1 MENNLLKTNFT
12 GKDGFRWWIGQIA
25 PEKVQGD
32 QLKGT
37 GNAWGC
43 RLKVRIYGYHP
54 ADLTELPD
62 EDLPWAQI
70 LLSSQGGSGRA
81 NRSQSLRVSPGD
93 TVLGFFLDGDDAQLP
108 VVLGLFA
115 NTGKYYTSD
124 ESYKSPFEP
133 FTGYTSEIK
142 GNNDFIAKNESGD
155 MSSTSQKSPRFL
167 TNEIVEDLNKQQEE
181 GKAQLKQLVDSGAL
195 ASAASAATEAATE
208 SSAELQ
214 QVLESGAVE
223 TGIKNT
229 VSNAKPIIQGLQKK
243 LAYIDT
249 QAFKDIGREV
259 VFASGAAQSADNSK
273 ATNNIKNTLKNTL
286 TEMKSLTVKESFK
299 GIFEGA
305 EEIVSASK
313 GIVKDMVNSTFDS
326 LSPELNDGLHK
337 LYKDEYGKVFEKT
350 KDIALAKK
358 AATAAQIAMIGP
370 VMNIQD
376 KMPCVVKKVNEKLV
390 GDVANLL
397 TSFINNVEN
406 FTDCI
411 GDQFIGAL
419 FNDIIG
425 GINSE
430 LADAIGGVSNIF
442 PPGLAGGSGIEDL
455 LRSKADGLL
464 GAAEIFSDCDIP
476 DADLGGKTNKWI
488 IGGGPAGVDL
498 SNIAGKVLSIANAA
512 QELKEVAASP
522 GGVIGNLGIFDFMRP
537 DVSTPGFKSALSDC
551 YTGPPLD
558 CAGIKVNLF
567 GGGGTGAVAVPLLG
581 GIVKNTFGKKSAGL
595 IGVRLLSAGL
605 GYKSAPFVEI
615 KDTCN
620 KGYGAV
626 ARAIVDYD
634 PQSPTYQQVTDVYVV
649 SSGENYP
656 VIEKEPDD
664 DGVYTVDHVAVV
676 KPGKNYKPTDKVVD
690 DKGNEYG
697 KFLDEKGRFLN
708 VIPPDPTTN
717 DLEPYDTL
725 PELEVI
731 SETGTGALLKPQ
743 LAPRPE
749 YQGKV
754 KQVIDCILP
763 RNAGIVGFVNGEP
776 YYGAYHVMPDGT
788 KMTGIKHSDTDLI
801 IYDTPQESRTA
812 RGFVPTTTSYTT
824 VTSAAQVT
832 YESSETTTQSTDTTP
847 MVDDTSGGGTINYDT
862 TTPTQSSPPPSSSP
876 PSSPPPSSP
885 PPSSGG
891 GGGYSGY

>member
-32 QLKGT
+32 QLNGT

-108 VVLGLFA
+108 VVLGIFA

-124 ESYKSPFEP
+124 ESYKSPFQP

-181 GKAQLKQLVDSGAL
+181 GKAQLEQLVNSEELRTGITQAG
-195 ASAASAATEAATE
+195 S
-208 SSAELQ
+208 ELQ

-223 TGIKNT
+223 TGIKNS

-259 VFASGAAQSADNSK
+259 VFASGAAQAADNSK

-326 LSPELNDGLHK
+326 LS
-337 LYKDEYGKVFEKT
+337 
-350 KDIALAKK
+350 KDIAAAKK

-376 KMPCVVKKVNEKLV
+376 KIPCVVKKVNEKLV

-419 FNDIIG
+419 FNDVIG
-425 GINSE
+425 GINTE
-430 LADAIGGVSNIF
+430 LADVIGGVSNIF
-442 PPGLAGGSGIEDL
+442 PPGLAGGRGIEDL
-455 LRSKADGLL
+455 LRSKADDLL
-464 GAAEIFSDCDIP
+464 GAAQIFSDCDIP

-626 ARAIVDYD
+626 ARAVVDYD

-656 VIEKEPDD
+656 VIENEPDD
-664 DGVYTVDHVAVV
+664 DGVYTVDHVTVV

-690 DKGNEYG
+690 DKGNEYE

-708 VIPPDPTTN
+708 VIPPDPTMN
-717 DLEPYDTL
+717 DLEPYDSL

-754 KQVIDCILP
+754 KPVIDCILP

-776 YYGAYHVMPDGT
+776 YYGAYHVMSNGT
-788 KMTGIKHSDTDLI
+788 KMTGIKHSGNDFI
-801 IYDTPQESRTA
+801 IYDTPQESRTS

-824 VTSAAQVT
+824 VTSAEQVT
-832 YESSETTTQSTDTTP
+832 YESSETTTQSTDMTP
-847 MVDDTSGGGTINYDT
+847 MVDDTSGGGTINTDT
-862 TTPTQSSPPPSSSP
+862 TTPTQASPPPSSSP
-876 PSSPPPSSP
+876 PSTPPSSP

>member
-32 QLKGT
+32 QLNGT

-108 VVLGLFA
+108 VVLGIFA

-124 ESYKSPFEP
+124 ESYKSPFQP

-181 GKAQLKQLVDSGAL
+181 GKAQLEQLVNSEELRTGITQAG
-195 ASAASAATEAATE
+195 S
-208 SSAELQ
+208 ELQ

-259 VFASGAAQSADNSK
+259 VFASGAAQAADNSK

-350 KDIALAKK
+350 KDIAAAKK

-376 KMPCVVKKVNEKLV
+376 KIPCVVKKVNEKLV

-419 FNDIIG
+419 FNDVIG
-425 GINSE
+425 GINTE
-430 LADAIGGVSNIF
+430 LADVIGGVSNIF
-442 PPGLAGGSGIEDL
+442 PPGLAGGRGIEDL
-455 LRSKADGLL
+455 LRSKADDLL
-464 GAAEIFSDCDIP
+464 GAAQIFSDCDIP

-626 ARAIVDYD
+626 ARAVVDYD

-656 VIEKEPDD
+656 VIENEPDD
-664 DGVYTVDHVAVV
+664 DGVYTVDHVTVV

-690 DKGNEYG
+690 DKGNEYE

-708 VIPPDPTTN
+708 VIPPDPTMN

-725 PELEVI
+725 PEIEVI

-776 YYGAYHVMPDGT
+776 YYGPFHVHPTTGA
-788 KMTGIKHSDTDLI
+788 KMVGVAHTTSPHAI
-801 IYDTPQESRTA
+801 IYDTPQESRTS

-832 YESSETTTQSTDTTP
+832 YESSETTTQSTDMTP

-876 PSSPPPSSP
+876 PSTPPSSP

>member
-1 MENNLLKTNFT
+1 MIENNLLKTNFT

-32 QLKGT
+32 QLNGT

-81 NRSQSLRVSPGD
+81 NRSQSLRVAPGD

-108 VVLGLFA
+108 VVLGIFA

-124 ESYKSPFEP
+124 KSYKSPFKP
-133 FTGYTSEIK
+133 FTGYTSK
-142 GNNDFIAKNESGD
+142 VKANNDFIAKNESGD
-155 MSSTSQKSPRFL
+155 SSSMSQKSPRFL
-167 TNEIVEDLNKQQEE
+167 TNEIVEDLNAQVEE
-181 GKAQLKQLVDSGAL
+181 GKAKLQQLVDSEELRSRLG
-195 ASAASAATEAATE
+195 SGITEAT
-208 SSAELQ
+208 SELNE
-214 QVLESGAVE
+214 VLESGAIQ

-229 VSNAKPIIQGLQKK
+229 ISNTKPIIEGLQKK
-243 LAYIDT
+243 FAYIDT

-259 VFASGAAQSADNSK
+259 VFASGAAAAADNSK
-273 ATNNIKNTLKNTL
+273 ATNNIKNALKNTL
-286 TEMKSLTVKESFK
+286 SEMKSLTVKESFK

-313 GIVKDMVNSTFDS
+313 GMIKDMVNTTFDS
-326 LSPELNDGLHK
+326 LSPQLNDGLHK
-337 LYKDEYGKVFEKT
+337 LYKDEYGKILAKT
-350 KDIALAKK
+350 GNIALAKK
-358 AATAAQIAMIGP
+358 AATAAQFAMIGP
-370 VMNIQD
+370 VMSIQD
-376 KMPCVVKKVNEKLV
+376 KMPCVVKKVTENLV

-397 TSFINNVEN
+397 TSFTNNVEN

-425 GINSE
+425 GINNE
-430 LADAIGGVSNIF
+430 LAGVIGGVANIF
-442 PPGLAGGSGIEDL
+442 PSGDIEGL
-455 LRSKADGLL
+455 LRSKADDLL
-464 GAAEIFSDCDIP
+464 GVANIFSDCDIP
-476 DADLGGKTNKWI
+476 DADLGGKTNAWI
-488 IGGGPAGVDL
+488 IGGGPSGINL
-498 SNIAGKVLSIANAA
+498 ENIAGKVLSIANAA

-522 GGVIGNLGIFDFMRP
+522 GGVLGNLGVFDFMRP
-537 DVSTPGFKSALSDC
+537 DVSTPGFSSQLSSC

-558 CAGIKVNLF
+558 CAGIKINLF
-567 GGGGTGAVAVPLLG
+567 GGGGTGAVAVPILG
-581 GIVKNTFGKKSAGL
+581 NIVKNTFGKKSAGL

-615 KDTCN
+615 KDTCR

-649 SSGENYP
+649 SGGENYP
-656 VIEKEPDD
+656 VIEREPDD

-676 KPGKNYKPTDKVVD
+676 KPGKNYKPTDKVID
-690 DKGNEYG
+690 DKGNEYE

-708 VIPPDPTTN
+708 VIPPNPSTN
-717 DLEPYDTL
+717 DLEPYDSL

-743 LAPRPE
+743 LTPRPS
-749 YQGKV
+749 YQGEI
-754 KQVIDCILP
+754 KQVIDCITP
-763 RNAGIVGFVNGEP
+763 RGAGLVGFVNGEP
-776 YYGAYHVMPDGT
+776 YYGPFHVHVPTGR
-788 KMTGIKHSDTDLI
+788 KMVGAAHTTSPHAV
-801 IYDTPQESRTA
+801 IYDTPQESRTS
-812 RGFVPTTTSYTT
+812 RVVSVSSGQFTT
-824 VTSAAQVT
+824 VASEGQVMYT
-832 YESSETTTQSTDTTP
+832 SSETPSSTESTTP
-847 MVDDTSGGGTINYDT
+847 MVDDTSGGGTINYES

-891 GGGYSGY
+891 GGYSGY

>member
-1 MENNLLKTNFT
+1 MIENNLLKTNFT

-32 QLKGT
+32 QLNGT

-81 NRSQSLRVSPGD
+81 NRSQSLRVAPGD

-108 VVLGLFA
+108 VVLGIFA

-124 ESYKSPFEP
+124 KSYRSPFKP
-133 FTGYTSEIK
+133 FTGYTSK
-142 GNNDFIAKNESGD
+142 VKANNDFIAKNESGD
-155 MSSTSQKSPRFL
+155 SSSMSQKSPRFL
-167 TNEIVEDLNKQQEE
+167 TNEIVEDLNAQVEE
-181 GKAQLKQLVDSGAL
+181 GKAKLQQLVDSEELRNRLSSGI
-195 ASAASAATEAATE
+195 TEAT
-208 SSAELQ
+208 SELNE
-214 QVLESGAVE
+214 VLESGAIE

-229 VSNAKPIIQGLQKK
+229 ISNTKPIIEGLQKK
-243 LAYIDT
+243 FAYIDT

-259 VFASGAAQSADNSK
+259 VFASGAAAAADNSK
-273 ATNNIKNTLKNTL
+273 ATNNIKNALKNTL
-286 TEMKSLTVKESFK
+286 SEMKSLTVKESFK

-313 GIVKDMVNSTFDS
+313 GMIKDMVNTTFDS
-326 LSPELNDGLHK
+326 LSPQLNDGLHK
-337 LYKDEYGKVFEKT
+337 LYKDEYGKILAKT
-350 KDIALAKK
+350 GNIALAKK
-358 AATAAQIAMIGP
+358 AATAAQFAMIGP
-370 VMNIQD
+370 VMSIQD
-376 KMPCVVKKVNEKLV
+376 KMPCVVKKVTENLV

-397 TSFINNVEN
+397 TSFTNNVEN

-425 GINSE
+425 GINNE
-430 LADAIGGVSNIF
+430 LAGVIGGVANIF
-442 PPGLAGGSGIEDL
+442 PSGDIEGL
-455 LRSKADGLL
+455 LRSKADDLL
-464 GAAEIFSDCDIP
+464 GVANIFSDCDIP
-476 DADLGGKTNKWI
+476 DADLGGKTNAWI
-488 IGGGPAGVDL
+488 IGGGPSGINL
-498 SNIAGKVLSIANAA
+498 ENIAGKVLSIANAA

-522 GGVIGNLGIFDFMRP
+522 GGVLGNLGVFDFMRP
-537 DVSTPGFKSALSDC
+537 DVSTPGFSSQLSSC

-558 CAGIKVNLF
+558 CAGIKINLF

-581 GIVKNTFGKKSAGL
+581 NIVKDTFGKKSAGL
-595 IGVRLLSAGL
+595 IGVRLLNAGL

-615 KDTCN
+615 KDTCR

-649 SSGENYP
+649 SGGENYP
-656 VIEKEPDD
+656 VIEREPDD

-676 KPGKNYKPTDKVVD
+676 KPGKNYKPTDKVID
-690 DKGNEYG
+690 DKGNEYE

-708 VIPPDPTTN
+708 VIPPDPSTN
-717 DLEPYDTL
+717 DLEPYDSL

-743 LAPRPE
+743 LTPRPS
-749 YQGKV
+749 YQGEI
-754 KQVIDCILP
+754 KQVIDCITP
-763 RNAGIVGFVNGEP
+763 RGAGLVGFVNGEP
-776 YYGAYHVMPDGT
+776 YYGPFHVHVPTGR
-788 KMTGIKHSDTDLI
+788 KMVGAAHTTSPHAV
-801 IYDTPQESRTA
+801 IYDTPQESRTS
-812 RGFVPTTTSYTT
+812 RVVSVSSGQFTT
-824 VTSAAQVT
+824 VASEGQVMYT
-832 YESSETTTQSTDTTP
+832 SSETPSSTESTTP
-847 MVDDTSGGGTINYDT
+847 MVDDTSGGGTINYES

-891 GGGYSGY
+891 GGYSGY

>member
-1 MENNLLKTNFT
+1 MIENNLLKTNFT

-32 QLKGT
+32 QLNGT

-81 NRSQSLRVSPGD
+81 NRSQSLRVAPGD

-108 VVLGLFA
+108 VVLGIFA

-124 ESYKSPFEP
+124 KSYRSPFKP
-133 FTGYTSEIK
+133 FTGYTSKVK

-155 MSSTSQKSPRFL
+155 SSSVSQKSPRFL
-167 TNEIVEDLNKQQEE
+167 TNEIVEDLNTQVEE
-181 GKAQLKQLVDSGAL
+181 GKAKLQQLVDSEELRNRLG
-195 ASAASAATEAATE
+195 SGITEAT
-208 SSAELQ
+208 SELNE
-214 QVLESGAVE
+214 VLESGAIE

-229 VSNAKPIIQGLQKK
+229 IANTKPIIEGLQKK
-243 LAYIDT
+243 FAYIDT

-259 VFASGAAQSADNSK
+259 VFASGAAAAADNSK
-273 ATNNIKNTLKNTL
+273 ATNNIKNALKNTL
-286 TEMKSLTVKESFK
+286 SEMKSLTVKESFK

-313 GIVKDMVNSTFDS
+313 GMIKDMVNTTFDS
-326 LSPELNDGLHK
+326 LSPQLNDGLHK
-337 LYKDEYGKVFEKT
+337 LYKDEYGKILAKT
-350 KDIALAKK
+350 GNIALAKK
-358 AATAAQIAMIGP
+358 AATAAQFAMIGP
-370 VMNIQD
+370 VMSIQD
-376 KMPCVVKKVNEKLV
+376 KMPCVVKKVTENLV

-397 TSFINNVEN
+397 TSFTNNVEN

-425 GINSE
+425 GINNE
-430 LADAIGGVSNIF
+430 LAGVIGGVANIF
-442 PPGLAGGSGIEDL
+442 PSGDIEGL
-455 LRSKADGLL
+455 LRSKADDLL
-464 GAAEIFSDCDIP
+464 GVANIFSDCDIP
-476 DADLGGKTNKWI
+476 DADLGGKTNAWI
-488 IGGGPAGVDL
+488 IGGGPSGINL
-498 SNIAGKVLSIANAA
+498 ENIAGKVLSIANAA

-522 GGVIGNLGIFDFMRP
+522 GGVLGNLGVFDFMRP
-537 DVSTPGFKSALSDC
+537 DVSTPGFSSQLSSC

-558 CAGIKVNLF
+558 CAGIKINLF
-567 GGGGTGAVAVPLLG
+567 GGGGTGAVAVPILG
-581 GIVKNTFGKKSAGL
+581 NIVKNTFGKKSAGL

-615 KDTCN
+615 KDTCR

-649 SSGENYP
+649 SGGENYP
-656 VIEKEPDD
+656 VIEREPDD

-676 KPGKNYKPTDKVVD
+676 KPGKNYKPTDKVID
-690 DKGNEYG
+690 DKGNEYE

-708 VIPPDPTTN
+708 VIPPNPSTN
-717 DLEPYDTL
+717 DLEPYDSL

-743 LAPRPE
+743 LTPRPS
-749 YQGKV
+749 YQGEI
-754 KQVIDCILP
+754 KQVIDCITP
-763 RNAGIVGFVNGEP
+763 RGAGLVGFVNGEP
-776 YYGAYHVMPDGT
+776 YYGPFHVHVPTGR
-788 KMTGIKHSDTDLI
+788 KMVGAAHTTSPHAV
-801 IYDTPQESRTA
+801 IYDTPQESRTS
-812 RGFVPTTTSYTT
+812 RVVSVSSGQFTT
-824 VTSAAQVT
+824 VASEGQVMYT
-832 YESSETTTQSTDTTP
+832 SSETPSSTESTTP
-847 MVDDTSGGGTINYDT
+847 MVDDTSGGGTINYES

-891 GGGYSGY
+891 GGYSGY

>member
-1 MENNLLKTNFT
+1 MIENNLLKTNFT

-32 QLKGT
+32 QLNGT

-81 NRSQSLRVSPGD
+81 NRSQSLRVAPGD

-108 VVLGLFA
+108 VVLGIFA

-124 ESYKSPFEP
+124 KSYKSPFKP
-133 FTGYTSEIK
+133 FTGYTSK
-142 GNNDFIAKNESGD
+142 VKANSDFIAKNESGD
-155 MSSTSQKSPRFL
+155 SSSMSQKSPRFL
-167 TNEIVEDLNKQQEE
+167 TNEIVEDLNAQVEE
-181 GKAQLKQLVDSGAL
+181 GKAKLQQLVDSEELRSRLG
-195 ASAASAATEAATE
+195 SGITEAT
-208 SSAELQ
+208 SELNE
-214 QVLESGAVE
+214 VLESGAIQ

-229 VSNAKPIIQGLQKK
+229 ISNTKPIIEGLQKK
-243 LAYIDT
+243 FAYIDT

-259 VFASGAAQSADNSK
+259 VFASGAAAAADNSK
-273 ATNNIKNTLKNTL
+273 ATNNIKNALKNTL
-286 TEMKSLTVKESFK
+286 SEMKSLTVKESFK

-313 GIVKDMVNSTFDS
+313 GMIKDMVNTTFDS
-326 LSPELNDGLHK
+326 LSPQLNDGLHK
-337 LYKDEYGKVFEKT
+337 LYKDEYGKILAKT
-350 KDIALAKK
+350 GNIALAKK
-358 AATAAQIAMIGP
+358 AATAAQFAMIGP
-370 VMNIQD
+370 VMSIQD
-376 KMPCVVKKVNEKLV
+376 KMPCVVKKVTENLV

-397 TSFINNVEN
+397 TSFTNNVEN

-425 GINSE
+425 GINNE
-430 LADAIGGVSNIF
+430 LAGVIGGVANIF
-442 PPGLAGGSGIEDL
+442 PSGDIEGL
-455 LRSKADGLL
+455 LRSKADDLL
-464 GAAEIFSDCDIP
+464 GVANIFSDCDIP
-476 DADLGGKTNKWI
+476 DADLGGKTNAWI
-488 IGGGPAGVDL
+488 IGGGPSGINL
-498 SNIAGKVLSIANAA
+498 ENIAGKVLSIANAA

-522 GGVIGNLGIFDFMRP
+522 GGVLGNLGVFDFMRP
-537 DVSTPGFKSALSDC
+537 DVSTPGFSSQLSSC

-558 CAGIKVNLF
+558 CAGIKINLF
-567 GGGGTGAVAVPLLG
+567 GGGGTGAVAVPILG
-581 GIVKNTFGKKSAGL
+581 NIVKNTFGKKSAGL

-615 KDTCN
+615 KDTCR

-649 SSGENYP
+649 SGGENYP
-656 VIEKEPDD
+656 VIEREPDD

-676 KPGKNYKPTDKVVD
+676 KPGKNYKPTDKVID
-690 DKGNEYG
+690 DKGNEYE

-708 VIPPDPTTN
+708 VIPPNPSTN
-717 DLEPYDTL
+717 DLEPYDSL

-743 LAPRPE
+743 LTPRPS
-749 YQGKV
+749 YQGKI
-754 KQVIDCILP
+754 KQVIDCITP
-763 RNAGIVGFVNGEP
+763 RGAGLVGFVNGEP
-776 YYGAYHVMPDGT
+776 YYGPFHVHVPTGR
-788 KMTGIKHSDTDLI
+788 KMVGAAHTTSPHAV
-801 IYDTPQESRTA
+801 IYDTPQESRTS
-812 RGFVPTTTSYTT
+812 RVVSVSSGQFTT
-824 VTSAAQVT
+824 VASEGQVMYT
-832 YESSETTTQSTDTTP
+832 SSETPSSTESTTP
-847 MVDDTSGGGTINYDT
+847 MVDDTSGGGTINYES

-891 GGGYSGY
+891 GGYSGY

>member
-1 MENNLLKTNFT
+1 MIENNLLKTNFT

-32 QLKGT
+32 QLNGT

-81 NRSQSLRVSPGD
+81 NRSQSLRVAPGD

-108 VVLGLFA
+108 VVLGIFA

-124 ESYKSPFEP
+124 KSYRSPFKP
-133 FTGYTSEIK
+133 FTGYTSKVK

-155 MSSTSQKSPRFL
+155 SSSVSQKSPRFL
-167 TNEIVEDLNKQQEE
+167 TNEIVEDLNTQVEE
-181 GKAQLKQLVDSGAL
+181 GKAKLQQLVDSEELRNRLG
-195 ASAASAATEAATE
+195 SGITEAT
-208 SSAELQ
+208 SELNE
-214 QVLESGAVE
+214 VLESGAIE

-229 VSNAKPIIQGLQKK
+229 IANTKPIIEGLQKK
-243 LAYIDT
+243 FAYIDT

-259 VFASGAAQSADNSK
+259 VFASGAAAAADNSK
-273 ATNNIKNTLKNTL
+273 ATNNIKNALKNTL
-286 TEMKSLTVKESFK
+286 SEMKSLTVKESFK

-313 GIVKDMVNSTFDS
+313 GMIKDMVNTTFDS
-326 LSPELNDGLHK
+326 LSPQLNDGLHK
-337 LYKDEYGKVFEKT
+337 LYKDEYGKILAKT
-350 KDIALAKK
+350 GNIALAKK
-358 AATAAQIAMIGP
+358 AATAAQFAMIGP
-370 VMNIQD
+370 VMSIQD
-376 KMPCVVKKVNEKLV
+376 KMPCVVKKVTENLV

-397 TSFINNVEN
+397 TSFTNNVEN

-425 GINSE
+425 GINNE
-430 LADAIGGVSNIF
+430 LAGVIGGVANIF
-442 PPGLAGGSGIEDL
+442 PSGDIEGL
-455 LRSKADGLL
+455 LRSKADDLL
-464 GAAEIFSDCDIP
+464 GVANIFSDCDIP
-476 DADLGGKTNKWI
+476 DADLGGKTNAWI
-488 IGGGPAGVDL
+488 IGGGPSGINL
-498 SNIAGKVLSIANAA
+498 ENIAGKVLSIANAA

-522 GGVIGNLGIFDFMRP
+522 GGVLGNLGVFDFMRP
-537 DVSTPGFKSALSDC
+537 DVSTPGFSSQLSSC

-558 CAGIKVNLF
+558 CAGIKINLF
-567 GGGGTGAVAVPLLG
+567 GGGGTGAVAVPILG
-581 GIVKNTFGKKSAGL
+581 NIVKNTFGKKSAGL

-615 KDTCN
+615 KDTCR

-634 PQSPTYQQVTDVYVV
+634 PQSPTYQQVTDIYVV
-649 SSGENYP
+649 SGGENYP
-656 VIEKEPDD
+656 VIEREPDD

-676 KPGKNYKPTDKVVD
+676 KPGKNYKPTDKVID
-690 DKGNEYG
+690 DKGNEYE

-708 VIPPDPTTN
+708 VIPPNPSTN
-717 DLEPYDTL
+717 DLEPYDSL

-743 LAPRPE
+743 LTPRPS
-749 YQGKV
+749 YQGEI
-754 KQVIDCILP
+754 KQVIDCITP
-763 RNAGIVGFVNGEP
+763 RGAGLVGFVNGEP
-776 YYGAYHVMPDGT
+776 YYGPFHVHVPTGR
-788 KMTGIKHSDTDLI
+788 KMVGAAHTTSPHAV
-801 IYDTPQESRTA
+801 IYDTPQESRTS
-812 RGFVPTTTSYTT
+812 RVVSVSSGQFTT
-824 VTSAAQVT
+824 VASEGQVMYT
-832 YESSETTTQSTDTTP
+832 SSETPSSTESTTP
-847 MVDDTSGGGTINYDT
+847 MVDDTSGGGTINYES

-891 GGGYSGY
+891 GGYSGY

>member
-1 MENNLLKTNFT
+1 MIENNLLKTNFT

-32 QLKGT
+32 QLNGT

-81 NRSQSLRVSPGD
+81 NRSQSLRVAPGD

-108 VVLGLFA
+108 VVLGIFA

-124 ESYKSPFEP
+124 KSYKSPFKP
-133 FTGYTSEIK
+133 FTGYTSK
-142 GNNDFIAKNESGD
+142 VKANNDFIAKNESGD
-155 MSSTSQKSPRFL
+155 SSSMSQKSPRFL
-167 TNEIVEDLNKQQEE
+167 TNEIVEDLNAQVEE
-181 GKAQLKQLVDSGAL
+181 GKAKLQQLVDSEELRSRLG
-195 ASAASAATEAATE
+195 SGITEAT
-208 SSAELQ
+208 SELNE
-214 QVLESGAVE
+214 VLESGAIE

-229 VSNAKPIIQGLQKK
+229 IANTKPIIEGLQKK
-243 LAYIDT
+243 FAYIDT

-259 VFASGAAQSADNSK
+259 VFASGAAAAADNSK
-273 ATNNIKNTLKNTL
+273 ATNNIKNALKNTL
-286 TEMKSLTVKESFK
+286 SEMKSLTVKESFK

-313 GIVKDMVNSTFDS
+313 GMIKDMVNTTFDS
-326 LSPELNDGLHK
+326 LSPQLNDGLHK
-337 LYKDEYGKVFEKT
+337 LYKDEYGKILAKT
-350 KDIALAKK
+350 GNIALAKK
-358 AATAAQIAMIGP
+358 AATAAQFAMIGP
-370 VMNIQD
+370 VMSIQD
-376 KMPCVVKKVNEKLV
+376 KMPCVVKKVTENLV

-397 TSFINNVEN
+397 TSFTNNVEN

-425 GINSE
+425 GINNE
-430 LADAIGGVSNIF
+430 LAGVIGGVANIF
-442 PPGLAGGSGIEDL
+442 PSGDIEGL
-455 LRSKADGLL
+455 LRSKADDLL
-464 GAAEIFSDCDIP
+464 GVANIFSDCDIP
-476 DADLGGKTNKWI
+476 DADLGGKTNAWI
-488 IGGGPAGVDL
+488 IGGGPSGINL
-498 SNIAGKVLSIANAA
+498 ENIAGKVLSIANAA

-522 GGVIGNLGIFDFMRP
+522 GGVLGNLGVFDFMRP
-537 DVSTPGFKSALSDC
+537 DVSTPGFSSQLSSC

-558 CAGIKVNLF
+558 CAGIKINLF
-567 GGGGTGAVAVPLLG
+567 GGGGTGAVAVPILG
-581 GIVKNTFGKKSAGL
+581 NIVKNTFGKKSAGL

-615 KDTCN
+615 KDTCR

-649 SSGENYP
+649 SGGENYP
-656 VIEKEPDD
+656 VIEREPDD

-676 KPGKNYKPTDKVVD
+676 KPGKNYKPTDKVID
-690 DKGNEYG
+690 DKGNEYE

-708 VIPPDPTTN
+708 VIPPNPSTN
-717 DLEPYDTL
+717 DLEPYDSL

-743 LAPRPE
+743 LTPRPS
-749 YQGKV
+749 YQGEI
-754 KQVIDCILP
+754 KQVIDCITP
-763 RNAGIVGFVNGEP
+763 RGAGLVGFVNGEP
-776 YYGAYHVMPDGT
+776 YYGPFHVHVPTGR
-788 KMTGIKHSDTDLI
+788 KMVGAAHTTSPHAV
-801 IYDTPQESRTA
+801 IYDTPQESRTS
-812 RGFVPTTTSYTT
+812 RVVSVSSGQITT
-824 VTSAAQVT
+824 VASEGQVMYT
-832 YESSETTTQSTDTTP
+832 SSETPSSTESTPP
-847 MVDDTSGGGTINYDT
+847 MVDDTSGGGTINYES

-891 GGGYSGY
+891 GGYSGY

>member
-1 MENNLLKTNFT
+1 MIENNLLKTNFT

-32 QLKGT
+32 QLNGT

-81 NRSQSLRVSPGD
+81 NRSQSLRVAPGD

-108 VVLGLFA
+108 VVLGIFA

-124 ESYKSPFEP
+124 KSYKSPFKP
-133 FTGYTSEIK
+133 FTGYTSKVK

-155 MSSTSQKSPRFL
+155 SSSVSQKSPRFL
-167 TNEIVEDLNKQQEE
+167 TNEIVEDLNTQVEE
-181 GKAQLKQLVDSGAL
+181 GKAKLQQLVDSEELRNRLG
-195 ASAASAATEAATE
+195 SGITEAT
-208 SSAELQ
+208 SELNE
-214 QVLESGAVE
+214 VLESGAIE

-229 VSNAKPIIQGLQKK
+229 ISNTKPIIEGLQKK
-243 LAYIDT
+243 FAYIDT

-259 VFASGAAQSADNSK
+259 VFASGAAAAADNSK
-273 ATNNIKNTLKNTL
+273 ATNNIKNALKNTL
-286 TEMKSLTVKESFK
+286 SEMKSLTVKESFK

-313 GIVKDMVNSTFDS
+313 GMIKDMVNTTFDS
-326 LSPELNDGLHK
+326 LSPQLNDGLHK
-337 LYKDEYGKVFEKT
+337 LYKDEYGKILAKT
-350 KDIALAKK
+350 GNIALAKK
-358 AATAAQIAMIGP
+358 AATAAQFAMIGP

-376 KMPCVVKKVNEKLV
+376 KMPCVVKKVTENLV

-397 TSFINNVEN
+397 TSFTNNVEN

-425 GINSE
+425 GINNE
-430 LADAIGGVSNIF
+430 LAGVIGGVANIF
-442 PPGLAGGSGIEDL
+442 PSGDIEGL
-455 LRSKADGLL
+455 LRSKADDLL
-464 GAAEIFSDCDIP
+464 GVANIFSDCDIP
-476 DADLGGKTNKWI
+476 DADLGGKTNAWI
-488 IGGGPAGVDL
+488 IGGGPSGINL
-498 SNIAGKVLSIANAA
+498 ENIAGKVLSIANAA

-522 GGVIGNLGIFDFMRP
+522 GGVLGNLGVFDFMRP
-537 DVSTPGFKSALSDC
+537 DVSTPGFSSQLSSC

-558 CAGIKVNLF
+558 CAGIKINLF
-567 GGGGTGAVAVPLLG
+567 GGGGTGAVAVPILG
-581 GIVKNTFGKKSAGL
+581 NIVKNTFGKKSAGL

-615 KDTCN
+615 KDTCR

-649 SSGENYP
+649 SGGENYP
-656 VIEKEPDD
+656 VIEREPDD

-676 KPGKNYKPTDKVVD
+676 KPGKNYKPTDKVID
-690 DKGNEYG
+690 DKGNEYE

-708 VIPPDPTTN
+708 VIPPDPSTN
-717 DLEPYDTL
+717 DLEPYDSL

-743 LAPRPE
+743 LTPRPS
-749 YQGKV
+749 YQGEI
-754 KQVIDCILP
+754 KQVIDCITP
-763 RNAGIVGFVNGEP
+763 RGAGLVGFVNGEP
-776 YYGAYHVMPDGT
+776 YYGPFHVHVPTGR
-788 KMTGIKHSDTDLI
+788 KMVGAAHTTSPHAV
-801 IYDTPQESRTA
+801 IYDTPQESRTS
-812 RGFVPTTTSYTT
+812 RVVSVSSGQFTT
-824 VTSAAQVT
+824 VASEGQVMYT
-832 YESSETTTQSTDTTP
+832 SSETPSSTESTTP
-847 MVDDTSGGGTINYDT
+847 MVDDTSGGGTINYES

-891 GGGYSGY
+891 GGYSGY

>member
-32 QLKGT
+32 QLNGT

-108 VVLGLFA
+108 VVLGIFA

-124 ESYKSPFEP
+124 ESYKSPFQP

-181 GKAQLKQLVDSGAL
+181 GKAQLEQLVNSEELRTGITQAG
-195 ASAASAATEAATE
+195 S
-208 SSAELQ
+208 ELQ

-249 QAFKDIGREV
+249 LAFKDIGREV
-259 VFASGAAQSADNSK
+259 VFASGAAQAADNSK

-286 TEMKSLTVKESFK
+286 TEMKSLTVKESFN

-350 KDIALAKK
+350 KDIAAAKK

-376 KMPCVVKKVNEKLV
+376 KIPCVVKKVNEKLV

-419 FNDIIG
+419 FNDVIG
-425 GINSE
+425 GINTE
-430 LADAIGGVSNIF
+430 LADVIGGVSNIF
-442 PPGLAGGSGIEDL
+442 PPGLAGGRGIEDL
-455 LRSKADGLL
+455 LRSKADDLL
-464 GAAEIFSDCDIP
+464 GAAQIFSDCDIP

-581 GIVKNTFGKKSAGL
+581 GIVKNTFG
-595 IGVRLLSAGL
+595 
-605 GYKSAPFVEI
+605 
-615 KDTCN
+615 
-620 KGYGAV
+620 
-626 ARAIVDYD
+626 
-634 PQSPTYQQVTDVYVV
+634 
-649 SSGENYP
+649 
-656 VIEKEPDD
+656 
-664 DGVYTVDHVAVV
+664 
-676 KPGKNYKPTDKVVD
+676 
-690 DKGNEYG
+690 
-697 KFLDEKGRFLN
+697 
-708 VIPPDPTTN
+708 
-717 DLEPYDTL
+717 
-725 PELEVI
+725 
-731 SETGTGALLKPQ
+731 
-743 LAPRPE
+743 
-749 YQGKV
+749 
-754 KQVIDCILP
+754 
-763 RNAGIVGFVNGEP
+763 
-776 YYGAYHVMPDGT
+776 
-788 KMTGIKHSDTDLI
+788 
-801 IYDTPQESRTA
+801 
-812 RGFVPTTTSYTT
+812 
-824 VTSAAQVT
+824 
-832 YESSETTTQSTDTTP
+832 
-847 MVDDTSGGGTINYDT
+847 
-862 TTPTQSSPPPSSSP
+862 
-876 PSSPPPSSP
+876 
-885 PPSSGG
+885 
-891 GGGYSGY
+891 

>member
-1 MENNLLKTNFT
+1 MIENNLLKTNFT

-32 QLKGT
+32 QLNGT

-81 NRSQSLRVSPGD
+81 NRSQSLRVAPGD

-108 VVLGLFA
+108 VVLGIFA

-124 ESYKSPFEP
+124 KSYRSPFKP
-133 FTGYTSEIK
+133 FTGYTSK
-142 GNNDFIAKNESGD
+142 VKANSDFIAKNESGD
-155 MSSTSQKSPRFL
+155 SSSMSQKSPRFL
-167 TNEIVEDLNKQQEE
+167 TNEIVEDLNAQVEE
-181 GKAQLKQLVDSGAL
+181 GKAKLQQLVDSEELRNRLG
-195 ASAASAATEAATE
+195 SGITEAT
-208 SSAELQ
+208 SELNE
-214 QVLESGAVE
+214 VLESGAIE

-229 VSNAKPIIQGLQKK
+229 IANTKPIIDGLQKK
-243 LAYIDT
+243 FAYIDT
-249 QAFKDIGREV
+249 QAVKDIGREV
-259 VFASGAAQSADNSK
+259 VFASGAAAAADNSK
-273 ATNNIKNTLKNTL
+273 ATNNIKNALKNTL
-286 TEMKSLTVKESFK
+286 SEMKSLTVKESFK

-313 GIVKDMVNSTFDS
+313 GMIKDMVNTTFDS
-326 LSPELNDGLHK
+326 LSPQLNDGLHK
-337 LYKDEYGKVFEKT
+337 LYKDEYGKILAKT
-350 KDIALAKK
+350 GNIALAKK
-358 AATAAQIAMIGP
+358 AATAAQFAMIGP

-376 KMPCVVKKVNEKLV
+376 KMPCVVKKVTENLV

-397 TSFINNVEN
+397 TSFTNNVEN

-425 GINSE
+425 GINNE
-430 LADAIGGVSNIF
+430 LAGVIGGVANIF
-442 PPGLAGGSGIEDL
+442 PSGDIEGL
-455 LRSKADGLL
+455 LRSKADDLL
-464 GAAEIFSDCDIP
+464 GVANIFSDCDIP
-476 DADLGGKTNKWI
+476 DADLGGKTNAWI
-488 IGGGPAGVDL
+488 IGGGPSGINL
-498 SNIAGKVLSIANAA
+498 ENIAGKVLSIANAA

-522 GGVIGNLGIFDFMRP
+522 GGVLGNLGVFDFMRP
-537 DVSTPGFKSALSDC
+537 DVSTPGFSSQLSSC

-558 CAGIKVNLF
+558 CAGIKINLF
-567 GGGGTGAVAVPLLG
+567 GGGGTGAVAVPILG
-581 GIVKNTFGKKSAGL
+581 NIVKNTFGKKSAGL

-615 KDTCN
+615 KDTCR

-649 SSGENYP
+649 SGGENYP
-656 VIEKEPDD
+656 VIEREPDD

-676 KPGKNYKPTDKVVD
+676 KPGKNYKPTDKVID
-690 DKGNEYG
+690 DKGNEYE

-708 VIPPDPTTN
+708 VIPPNPSTN
-717 DLEPYDTL
+717 DLEPYDSL

-743 LAPRPE
+743 LTPRPS
-749 YQGKV
+749 YQGEI
-754 KQVIDCILP
+754 KQVIDCITP
-763 RNAGIVGFVNGEP
+763 RGAGLVGFVNGEP
-776 YYGAYHVMPDGT
+776 YYGPFHVHVPTGR
-788 KMTGIKHSDTDLI
+788 KMVGAAHTTSPHAV
-801 IYDTPQESRTA
+801 IYDTPQESRTS
-812 RGFVPTTTSYTT
+812 RVVSVSSGQFTT
-824 VTSAAQVT
+824 VASEGQVMYT
-832 YESSETTTQSTDTTP
+832 SSETPSSTESTTP
-847 MVDDTSGGGTINYDT
+847 MVDDTSGGGTINYES

-891 GGGYSGY
+891 GGYSGY

>member
-1 MENNLLKTNFT
+1 MIENNLLKTNFT

-32 QLKGT
+32 QLNGT

-81 NRSQSLRVSPGD
+81 NRSQSLRVAPGD

-108 VVLGLFA
+108 VVLGIFA

-124 ESYKSPFEP
+124 KSYRSPFKP
-133 FTGYTSEIK
+133 FTGYTSKVK

-155 MSSTSQKSPRFL
+155 SSSVSQKSPRFL
-167 TNEIVEDLNKQQEE
+167 TNEIVEDLNTQVEE
-181 GKAQLKQLVDSGAL
+181 GKAKLQQLVDSEELRNRLG
-195 ASAASAATEAATE
+195 SGITEAT
-208 SSAELQ
+208 SELNE
-214 QVLESGAVE
+214 VLESGAIE

-229 VSNAKPIIQGLQKK
+229 IANTKPIIEGLQKK
-243 LAYIDT
+243 FAYIDT

-259 VFASGAAQSADNSK
+259 VFASGAAAAADNSK
-273 ATNNIKNTLKNTL
+273 ATNNIKNALKNTL
-286 TEMKSLTVKESFK
+286 SEMKSLTVKESFK

-313 GIVKDMVNSTFDS
+313 GMIKDMVNTTFDS
-326 LSPELNDGLHK
+326 LSPQLNDGLHK
-337 LYKDEYGKVFEKT
+337 LYKDEYGKILAKT
-350 KDIALAKK
+350 GNIALAKK
-358 AATAAQIAMIGP
+358 AATAAQFAMIGP
-370 VMNIQD
+370 VMSIQD
-376 KMPCVVKKVNEKLV
+376 KMPCVVKKVTENLV

-397 TSFINNVEN
+397 TSFTNNVEN

-425 GINSE
+425 GINNE
-430 LADAIGGVSNIF
+430 LAGVIGGVANIF
-442 PPGLAGGSGIEDL
+442 PSGDIEGL
-455 LRSKADGLL
+455 LRSKADDLL
-464 GAAEIFSDCDIP
+464 GVANIFSDCDIP
-476 DADLGGKTNKWI
+476 DADLGGKTNAWI
-488 IGGGPAGVDL
+488 IGGGPSGINL
-498 SNIAGKVLSIANAA
+498 ENIAGKVLSIANAA

-522 GGVIGNLGIFDFMRP
+522 GGVLGNLGVFDFMRP
-537 DVSTPGFKSALSDC
+537 DVSTPGFSSQLSSC

-558 CAGIKVNLF
+558 CAGIKINLF
-567 GGGGTGAVAVPLLG
+567 GGGGTGAVAVPILG
-581 GIVKNTFGKKSAGL
+581 NIVKNTFGKKSAGL
-595 IGVRLLSAGL
+595 IGVRLLSAGF

-615 KDTCN
+615 KDTCR

-649 SSGENYP
+649 SGGENYP
-656 VIEKEPDD
+656 VIEREPDD

-676 KPGKNYKPTDKVVD
+676 KPGKNYKPTDKVID
-690 DKGNEYG
+690 DKGNEYE

-708 VIPPDPTTN
+708 VIPPNPSTN
-717 DLEPYDTL
+717 DLEPYDSL

-743 LAPRPE
+743 LTPRPS
-749 YQGKV
+749 YQGEI
-754 KQVIDCILP
+754 KQVIDCITP
-763 RNAGIVGFVNGEP
+763 RGAGLVGFVNGEP
-776 YYGAYHVMPDGT
+776 YYGPFHVHVPTGR
-788 KMTGIKHSDTDLI
+788 KMVGAAHTTSPHAV
-801 IYDTPQESRTA
+801 IYDTPQESRTS
-812 RGFVPTTTSYTT
+812 RVVSVSSGQITT
-824 VTSAAQVT
+824 VASEGQVMYT
-832 YESSETTTQSTDTTP
+832 SSETPSSTESTTP
-847 MVDDTSGGGTINYDT
+847 MVDDTSGGGTINYES

-891 GGGYSGY
+891 GGYSGY